1 MTGVYTVGRSVVEG
15 LFRASER
22 EEDRQ
27 RKGRGGETSRRGE
40 KHVAQA
46 TRASLLRVAVYLSSF
61 PPPASPPLV
70 VLYRVVL
77 LCCLVYRESST
88 PARQCSPSVGF
99 TGVGINRLSACFSE
113 KTKSEESEESV
124 YLNII
129 EAWRDSATFE
139 AKYFD
144 DGNNYF
150 PWNLRQKRR
159 NWNVGQFF
167 SSLIRIPK
175 MWTVF

>member
-1 MTGVYTVGRSVVEG
+1 VRRGNCCSNHVVYRGRSCVSHGRGMTGVYTVGRSVVEG

-27 RKGRGGETSRRGE
+27 RKGRGGETPRRDE

-46 TRASLLRVAVYLSSF
+46 TRASLPRMAVYLSSF

-88 PARQCSPSVGF
+88 PARQCSPSAGF
-99 TGVGINRLSACFSE
+99 TGVGINRLSQR
-113 KTKSEESEESV
+113 V
-124 YLNII
+124 
-129 EAWRDSATFE
+129 
-139 AKYFD
+139 
-144 DGNNYF
+144 
-150 PWNLRQKRR
+150 
-159 NWNVGQFF
+159 
-167 SSLIRIPK
+167 SSKKI
-175 MWTVF
+175 